1 MNRNSIFSTSLV
13 LFCMCFLFG
22 NCYFN
27 PLVNGI
33 LNPVEEKDD
42 PMGMMALGIA
52 GAFSNVPSQYVVT
65 GQILSNGMPDDGL
78 TLNVI
83 SRSSEPKNLPQSA
96 FTDLGGRFYLLTSL
110 GMTDI
115 SVVQTEGG
123 EEVYRFSLEIGIGS
137 VHLTELT
144 TGTNYTV
151 TALEL
156 QIPGNTIEYFDLV
169 SSYPSNN
176 MTMPFPPESMTLIF
190 SESLTSELL
199 GMNEEG
205 LLSWWNNN
213 IIITPSIYVTT
224 VMINSEEGQPPKDIS
239 GYWSTQSIQNSI
251 DYTITLFP
259 GIRSATGKVLKTK
272 TIRFRVEPES

>member
-1 MNRNSIFSTSLV
+1 MIRNSILHISLV

-42 PMGMMALGIA
+42 PMGMIALGIA
-52 GAFSNVPSQYVVT
+52 GTFSNAPSQYVVT
-65 GQILSNGMPDDGL
+65 GQILSYGMPDDGL

-83 SRSSEPKNLPQSA
+83 SSSSEPKNLPQSTS
-96 FTDLGGRFYLLTSL
+96 TDLGGRFYLLTSL
-110 GMTDI
+110 GVTEI

-123 EEVYRFSLEIGIGS
+123 EEVYRFRLDIGINS
-137 VHLTELT
+137 IALTELM
-144 TGTNYTV
+144 TGTSYTI
-151 TALEL
+151 TDLEL

-169 SSYPSNN
+169 SSYPSDN
-176 MTMPFPPESMTLIF
+176 MTLPFAPESMMMLF

-199 GMNEEG
+199 GMDSQG

-213 IIITPSIYVTT
+213 IIITPSIYVTS
-224 VMINSEEGQPPKDIS
+224 VMINSEEGQPPKDVS
-239 GYWSTQSIQNSI
+239 GYWSTQSIQNNI
-251 DYTITLFP
+251 DYTITLLP
-259 GIRSATGKVLKTK
+259 GIRSVTGKVLKSK
-272 TIRFRVEPES
+272 IIRFRVEPES